1 MLQEMWF
8 QRHQLVDVLHSR
20 VDAFGYDLVLT
31 TANVTRHIQLK
42 TRHKGGKNNRL
53 NLSVQLGTLPSACVI
68 LMDWSAPTESAP
80 FQVEY
85 RWFGG
90 EPGEPIPSLGD
101 NIAKHTKGNA
111 SGAKLL
117 REQIRTISIAARFEP
132 VASVCEL
139 TTKLF
144 GRV

>member
-1 MLQEMWF
+1 M
-8 QRHQLVDVLHSR
+8 
-20 VDAFGYDLVLT
+20 LT
-31 TANVTRHIQLK
+31 TANVTRYVQLK

-132 VASVCEL
+132 VASVREL